1 MDLSPRSPEERYGP
15 ALLKAEEEMKTRSPQ
30 MMAEL
35 AGVDYTGADEA
46 GEFTVRFWD
55 STYTIRF
62 PSAVVLDDAGA
73 DPYIGTKIIL
83 LHYLLTAKG
92 TPHADQWVAFRE
104 FPGGLGYNAAF
115 EARAIR
121 RLTATFGERLAAFE
135 TAARGL
141 GGMPLDVGDAAFTF
155 DLLPRVRVAVVIYE
169 GDDEFPAAANLI
181 FDGATGDYL
190 PTEDIAVLGDI
201 VASKLSK
208 YNAG

>member
-15 ALLKAEEEMKTRSPQ
+15 ALVKAQEDMKTRSPY
-30 MMAEL
+30 MMAEW
-35 AGVDYTGADEA
+35 AGVPYTGSEDA

-55 STYTIRF
+55 ATYTIQF
-62 PSAVVLDDAGA
+62 PSARVFDAAGA
-73 DPYIGTKIIL
+73 EPYIGTKIIL

-92 TPHADQWVAFRE
+92 TPLADQWVAFRD

-115 EARAIR
+115 EARANR
-121 RLTATFGERLAAFE
+121 RLAATFGERLPAFE
-135 TAARGL
+135 AAARGL

-155 DLLPRVRVAVVIYE
+155 DLLPRVRVAVVIYA
-169 GDDEFPAAANLI
+169 GDEEFPAAANLI
-181 FDGATGDYL
+181 FDAATGDYL

-201 VASKLSK
+201 VASKLGK